1 MNDEVE
7 AQKKV
12 VDDLLEQRKQ
22 AAIAQ
27 SKSRPPDTK
36 YIKRERGLRV

>member
-7 AQKKV
+7 AQKKI

-22 AAIAQ
+22 AVIAQ
-27 SKSRPPDTK
+27 SKSRATETK

>member
-12 VDDLLEQRKQ
+12 VDDLLEQRRQ
-22 AAIAQ
+22 AAIAD
-27 SKSRPPDTK
+27 SESRAAGKK
-36 YIKRERGLRV
+36 YTKRERGLRV

>member
-1 MNDEVE
+1 MNMEVE

-36 YIKRERGLRV
+36 SIKLERGLRV